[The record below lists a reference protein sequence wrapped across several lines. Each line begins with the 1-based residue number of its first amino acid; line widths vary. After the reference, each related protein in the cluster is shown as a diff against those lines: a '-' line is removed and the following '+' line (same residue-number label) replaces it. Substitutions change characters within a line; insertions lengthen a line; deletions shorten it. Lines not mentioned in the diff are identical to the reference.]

1 MSEFNNL
8 EKSDEIKLLKFP
20 ECVRMRPGMYVGD
33 IDNTDVLL
41 REIID
46 NSLDEAI
53 SVADT
58 IIIDRDMN
66 GYNLVA
72 DNGHGLPINYSTEEL
87 RNGQQITQ
95 AELAISELH
104 AGSKFTDNKNA
115 TVGALGVGSSAV
127 NALSENY
134 IVLSKITLDNYDKS
148 IKEVYD
154 LWNSA
159 GPRSKKDLFYVIWYK
174 NGYRYYEG
182 AHKKADIEKL
192 IFGAGKK
199 KVYKELPSGMS
210 TLVLFQPD
218 TTIFTEKIKPE
229 IPVRNLQYFL
239 IITEKYYKR
248 KVTIDIEGTAFT
260 SADFDRYQFEF
271 SKRIIPEDNS
281 INEYVDLYV
290 TFEVDPTLSSKVYN
304 GSVNSLSVDTGV
316 HISYVETCFTEAL
329 KTEFGIKHRYLTN
342 GLRLCVI
349 VLAAE
354 LVYNSQTKEK
364 LKAITKVKQSD
375 FAPIIKEFQK
385 IFRKNSDYWADY
397 VSKLNLYA
405 ESMRKIGAAEKAQ
418 KMIDAASGNQVY
430 RNKSGFID
438 SFSDATATG
447 PDRWNC
453 ELFIC
458 FTGDTEIL
466 TCNNE
471 RISFADLT
479 KRIEAGESIYTFS
492 CTSEGQIVPA
502 KIINSE
508 IKKEVNSLCKIT
520 LDNGESFKC
529 TPDHKML
536 MRDGTYK
543 EAKDLQPDDALMPC
557 YITESDNYDDIP
569 RRVVLDMKPGHWK
582 KPYRPDEF
590 SSVNGGTLRPVFHV
604 MSEHSDVQVDESAQN
619 CDTVHRHHIDKNREN
634 DYPTNILLC
643 SGEKHFSF
651 HCDDVSKLAHEKAHQ
666 DPDIYR
672 RMYVDNKRTDSFRE
686 STSKRF
692 RELYSSPEGE
702 KLKDHLRNK
711 ANEEWTNE
719 DLRKWRSEETKKYAK
734 EHPGWAKDNAKK
746 SKISYW
752 TKEVVPEIEE
762 YISSNNLDH
771 TSYSYNLAFISLTL
785 SDGNSKNW
793 PEFDVISKYIP
804 EIKEKYSKVSNDSLG
819 YIRAELVLESLKRD
833 NLPVTFKSFNERFI
847 EIFEKPLGRNKVSGN
862 HQGAYLYT
870 KKYNPELLAKY
881 EAELNNNHKVI
892 SVEFL
897 EVDNEP
903 VYCLEVDAKEHN
915 FPLAAGVFA
924 KNCEG
929 KSPLGA
935 LKAGRKD
942 SKYIA
947 CLGLRG
953 KVLNTSDK
961 TAEEMLRN
969 AELESIFKAIG
980 LGLDVNNVTSD
991 CQTPEEAYQK
1001 IKEKSRYGKIIIA
1014 TD

>member
-1 MSEFNNL
+1 MNEFNNL
-8 EKSDEIKLLKFP
+8 GKSDEIKLLKFP

-72 DNGHGLPINYSTEEL
+72 DNGHGLPINYSTEEV

-154 LWNSA
+154 LLNSA

-174 NGYRYYEG
+174 KGYRYYEG

-192 IFGAGKK
+192 IFGASKK
-199 KVYKELPSGMS
+199 KAYKELPTGMS

-260 SADFDRYQFEF
+260 SADFSRYQFEF

-329 KTEFGIKHRYLTN
+329 KTEFGIKHKYLTN

-430 RNKSGFID
+430 RNKANFID
-438 SFSDATATG
+438 DFSDATATG

-453 ELFIC
+453 SLV
-458 FTGDTEIL
+458 
-466 TCNNE
+466 
-471 RISFADLT
+471 
-479 KRIEAGESIYTFS
+479 
-492 CTSEGQIVPA
+492 IV
-502 KIINSE
+502 
-508 IKKEVNSLCKIT
+508 
-520 LDNGESFKC
+520 
-529 TPDHKML
+529 
-536 MRDGTYK
+536 
-543 EAKDLQPDDALMPC
+543 
-557 YITESDNYDDIP
+557 
-569 RRVVLDMKPGHWK
+569 
-582 KPYRPDEF
+582 
-590 SSVNGGTLRPVFHV
+590 
-604 MSEHSDVQVDESAQN
+604 
-619 CDTVHRHHIDKNREN
+619 
-634 DYPTNILLC
+634 
-643 SGEKHFSF
+643 
-651 HCDDVSKLAHEKAHQ
+651 
-666 DPDIYR
+666 
-672 RMYVDNKRTDSFRE
+672 
-686 STSKRF
+686 
-692 RELYSSPEGE
+692 
-702 KLKDHLRNK
+702 
-711 ANEEWTNE
+711 
-719 DLRKWRSEETKKYAK
+719 
-734 EHPGWAKDNAKK
+734 
-746 SKISYW
+746 
-752 TKEVVPEIEE
+752 
-762 YISSNNLDH
+762 
-771 TSYSYNLAFISLTL
+771 
-785 SDGNSKNW
+785 
-793 PEFDVISKYIP
+793 
-804 EIKEKYSKVSNDSLG
+804 
-819 YIRAELVLESLKRD
+819 
-833 NLPVTFKSFNERFI
+833 
-847 EIFEKPLGRNKVSGN
+847 
-862 HQGAYLYT
+862 
-870 KKYNPELLAKY
+870 
-881 EAELNNNHKVI
+881 
-892 SVEFL
+892 
-897 EVDNEP
+897 
-903 VYCLEVDAKEHN
+903 
-915 FPLAAGVFA
+915 
-924 KNCEG
+924 EG
-929 KSPLGA
+929 KSPYGA
-935 LKAGRKD
+935 LKTGRKD
-942 SKYIA
+942 SKYFGLLA
-947 CLGLRG
+947 LRG
-953 KVLNTSDK
+953 KVLNTVDK
-961 TAEEMLRN
+961 TADEMLRN

-991 CQTPEEAYQK
+991 CKTPEEAYQK